1 MNTTTVVIGLTQS
14 ARTGDYF
21 PMSDGY
27 REGAAQQVVSVE
39 VETGLLVGKS
49 IEAVAEAVF
58 EATNAPVEVF
68 ARNPLACAILE
79 GLLDPMGRGQYRS
92 LSVGDTVCMENT
104 LGEEMTAECKAR
116 GVIVD
121 GDAHGFL
128 IEFRDPSTTSKWK
141 DEQGKRVYFENG
153 ALIDIYLRERGYE

>member
-1 MNTTTVVIGLTQS
+1 MNRCLVLVLCIALAGCVSHEHPGPFMHQTDVGAQTISAPAKDRCEAYASAKTTYAQCQQFKT
-14 ARTGDYF
+14 
-21 PMSDGY
+21 
-27 REGAAQQVVSVE
+27 AA
-39 VETGLLVGKS
+39 
-49 IEAVAEAVF
+49 IEYL
-58 EATNAPVEVF
+58 
-68 ARNPLACAILE
+68 R
-79 GLLDPMGRGQYRS
+79 R